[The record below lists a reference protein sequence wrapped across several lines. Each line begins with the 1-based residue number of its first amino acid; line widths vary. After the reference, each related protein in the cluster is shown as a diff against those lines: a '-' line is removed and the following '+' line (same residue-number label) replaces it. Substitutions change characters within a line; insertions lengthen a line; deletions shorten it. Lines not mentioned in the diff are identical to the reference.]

1 MIITCPNCT
10 TRYSLPQDK
19 IKPDGQKVRCAKC
32 GTVWHQAPE
41 DEPLALTVED
51 QVAPPTPE
59 PAWAPAMPAE
69 PAPAAVPPIVPSSA
83 EPAPPAVPPAPEPP
97 PPAAPVTAADS
108 VPPVA
113 PPETSAVP
121 PPGGFAQFHVP
132 SANEQ
137 DVPGRGRK
145 IAIAVVIL
153 VVLAL
158 GALILFRQQVQ
169 ELTGIQL
176 MPTAAPKS
184 VETAAAPAAPAKP
197 VEAAAPRPPEPMT
210 LSLEEVESYTE
221 ETEGIKRLVVKGV
234 ISNFGDR
241 EQVVPKISF
250 ELRDKDGNRLDL
262 WVFDPPQP
270 RLAPHLKINFEKS
283 RELPPQALY
292 DLNPAFYDE
301 ASQQPATPEATTA
314 GTATGSGSATTT
326 GAPATSQ
333 PAQAPATQPG
343 TSKPGTSKPATS
355 APAPSKPAAPPAG
368 RPPASQQTP
377 APSE

>member
-19 IKPDGQKVRCAKC
+19 IKPGGQKVRCAKC

-41 DEPLALTVED
+41 DEPIALTVED
-51 QVAPPTPE
+51 EVAPPTPE

-69 PAPAAVPPIVPSSA
+69 PAPAAVPPIMPSPA
-83 EPAPPAVPPAPEPP
+83 ERTPASPADQPAPEPP
-97 PPAAPVTAADS
+97 MPAAPVAAAD
-108 VPPVA
+108 PAPAAAPVTPGMTA
-113 PPETSAVP
+113 
-121 PPGGFAQFHVP
+121 PGGFARLHVP
-132 SANEQ
+132 SSNEQ
-137 DVPGRGRK
+137 AAERDGTGRGRK

-153 VVLAL
+153 VILAL
-158 GALILFRQQVQ
+158 GALVLFRQQVQ
-169 ELTGIQL
+169 ELTGIPL
-176 MPTAAPKS
+176 MPNAAPKS
-184 VETAAAPAAPAKP
+184 PETAAAPAAPAQP
-197 VEAAAPRPPEPMT
+197 VEAAAPLPPEPMT

-241 EQVVPKISF
+241 EQVIPKISF

-262 WVFDPPQP
+262 WVFDPPQS
-270 RLAPHLKINFEKS
+270 RLAPHLRIKFEKS

-301 ASQQPATPEATTA
+301 TSQQPATPDAAAAETSAGAASAPTA
-314 GTATGSGSATTT
+314 GTPTA
-326 GAPATSQ
+326 SQ
-333 PAQAPATQPG
+333 PAT
-343 TSKPGTSKPATS
+343 
-355 APAPSKPAAPPAG
+355 APSAQPAASAATASRPTAAPSAG
-368 RPPASQQTP
+368 RPPTSQQTP